1 MDGSYQGSIFLLN
14 TWKGGLIGRLKMDFD
29 FIDEIGEGAFYSDE
43 ENAQDREGDNL
54 HPSDMFQMDIE
65 DFIPFDEEV

>member
-1 MDGSYQGSIFLLN
+1 
-14 TWKGGLIGRLKMDFD
+14 MDFD